1 MKVADVNNIHLKA
14 YLVSSQLPQVKLG
27 QKVKVYADFGG
38 DEKREYEGTVTWI
51 SDRSEFT
58 PKNIVTSDDRA
69 NMVYAIK
76 IAVPN
81 DGYLKIGMYGGI
93 KL

>member
-1 MKVADVNNIHLKA
+1 MPTSEETKSANTKDGDVDIR
-14 YLVSSQLPQVKLG
+14 P
-27 QKVKVYADFGG
+27 
-38 DEKREYEGTVTWI
+38 ER
-51 SDRSEFT
+51 FT